1 MKLKG
6 FSLIELLISLL
17 ILSLILT
24 ISTNFMRSSFFSNN
38 ATNKNSID
46 LQEFQVLSSF
56 IRKDFQYMKPIPM
69 IDGIGENTKIVL
81 MLQNNPT
88 LLEFT
93 IYDYADEDYKELAR
107 LIYLLD
113 ETTFTRKQF
122 ASDQPYNKQDYFS
135 FPLAENVSN
144 LSIEAFDG
152 ERWHDYWP
160 KSPIMERRLPKGIKL
175 SFSQDKRVFEYLV
188 SINNETVFK
197 F

>member
-1 MKLKG
+1 MKSKG

-24 ISTNFMRSSFFSNN
+24 VSTNFIRSSFFSNTASN
-38 ATNKNSID
+38 RNSTD
-46 LQEFQVLSSF
+46 LQEFQILSSF

-69 IDGIGENTKIVL
+69 IDGIGENTKTVL
-81 MLQNNPT
+81 ILQNNPT

-93 IYDYADEDYKELAR
+93 IYDYADEDYKELTR
-107 LIYLLD
+107 LMYFLD
-113 ETTFTRKQF
+113 DKTLTRKQF
-122 ASDQPYNKQDYFS
+122 SSDQPYNKQNFLS
-135 FPLAENVSN
+135 FPLADNVSN

-160 KSPIMERRLPKGIKL
+160 KSPIMERRLPKAIKL
-175 SFSQDKRVFEYLV
+175 SFDQDERFFEYLV
-188 SINNETVFK
+188 PINNETVFK

>member
-24 ISTNFMRSSFFSNN
+24 ISTNFMRSSFFSNT
-38 ATNKNSID
+38 ATNNNSID
-46 LQEFQVLSSF
+46 LQEFQILSSF

-69 IDGIGENTKIVL
+69 IDEIGENTKIVL

-93 IYDYADEDYKELAR
+93 TYDYADEDYKELTR

-113 ETTFTRKQF
+113 EKIFTRRQF
-122 ASDQPYNKQDYFS
+122 DSDQPYDKKDFFS
-135 FPLAENVSN
+135 FPLAENVAN

-160 KSPIMERRLPKGIKL
+160 KSPIMERRLPKAIKI
-175 SFSQDKRVFEYLV
+175 SFVQDKRVFEYLV